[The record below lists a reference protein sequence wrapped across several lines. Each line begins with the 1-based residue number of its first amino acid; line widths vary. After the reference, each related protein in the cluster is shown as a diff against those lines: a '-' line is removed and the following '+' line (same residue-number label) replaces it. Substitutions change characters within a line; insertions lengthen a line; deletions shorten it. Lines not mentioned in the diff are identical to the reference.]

1 MYLGWSLLI
10 VGITTI
16 ALALIWKYVPPSQP
30 FYSKRSAIA
39 VYGLCLPLIISL
51 FFMSGK
57 VTTFPLPRG
66 VSRMDNFGCC
76 SQGLAFPRDM
86 VPDLIKWYQDKK
98 AGFVD
103 MLTEQ
108 YADRFGYS
116 RWALTPS
123 VIQHVGGKT
132 SKDDGLNRGAKG
144 LSEAETIW
152 NFEFERFRA
161 VDLREDH
168 DLALSNHEN

>member
-1 MYLGWSLLI
+1 MLTSTL
-10 VGITTI
+10 
-16 ALALIWKYVPPSQP
+16 ALAWKFVPASRMLFNKRHALV
-30 FYSKRSAIA
+30 FYG
-39 VYGLCLPLIISL
+39 VCLPLIIGL

-57 VTTFPLPRG
+57 VTTCPLPRG
-66 VSRMDNFGCC
+66 INRMDNFGCC
-76 SQGLAFPRDM
+76 SQGLVFPRDM
-86 VPDLIKWYQDKK
+86 VPGLIDWYQEKK

-132 SKDDGLNRGAKG
+132 SKDDGLNRDGKG

-152 NFEFERFRA
+152 NYEFERFRA
-161 VDLREDH
+161 VELREDH
-168 DLALSNHEN
+168 DLALSESES

>member
-1 MYLGWSLLI
+1 MYLTWSLAFASMLT
-10 VGITTI
+10 ITF
-16 ALALIWKYVPPSQP
+16 ALAWKYLPSSQMI
-30 FYSKRSAIA
+30 FSKRNAL
-39 VYGLCLPLIISL
+39 VFYGFCLPLIISL

-57 VTTFPLPRG
+57 TTVCPLPRG
-66 VSRMDNFGCC
+66 VNRMDNFGCC

-86 VPDLIKWYQDKK
+86 VPDLIEWYQEKK

-132 SKDDGLNRGAKG
+132 SKDDGLNRGGRG

-152 NFEFERFRA
+152 NFEFERFGA

-168 DLALSNHEN
+168 DLALSGNEI